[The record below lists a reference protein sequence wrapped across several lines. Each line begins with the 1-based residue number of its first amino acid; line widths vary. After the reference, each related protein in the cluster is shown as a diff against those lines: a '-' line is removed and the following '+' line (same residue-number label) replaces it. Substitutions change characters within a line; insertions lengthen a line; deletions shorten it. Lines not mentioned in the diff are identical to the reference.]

1 MYCNYSFGISSI
13 WLTCCRFRW
22 AFCQLDVLGRLNSA
36 SEIRKALKRLPE
48 TLDETYERILNSIP
62 AENCKYAHRAL
73 QLLSFDSGID
83 SLSELA
89 EAVIVDD
96 EQCSFSLEDRF
107 LNPEDLLEI
116 CTCLVTFAKGDEPE
130 VRLAHYTVKE
140 YLTSER
146 IRATTFRISDVAAT
160 EYAAKISIIY
170 LLNVDY
176 ERIPKILDFEGP
188 DCPRAMSKANER
200 FPFIRHAIENW
211 NLHAFLTKGEVPNL
225 ALKLLNPL
233 KSHFSGWRELSAAYL
248 KEMFGWDHLPKWIF
262 PPGAES
268 SASLAYACYF
278 DLIYVAQILLA
289 QDPGISILNTRL
301 ELDADVGLAPFP
313 TSAYGTVLHIA
324 AALKKPSI
332 VELLIERGADTKAI
346 AGSGF
351 TMTVLH
357 SALDFYV
364 YNSCTTT
371 KECCEVVKLL
381 LAHGADPN
389 PSCVAETPLQV
400 AVRSCAGLAAVQ
412 ALIDAGADVN
422 AIGVDEAILAKIR
435 YDLRDEED
443 QDIVDK
449 AVHSRGDGH
458 YFDTP
463 LRIAENRRNQIPS
476 ENLTPEFEK
485 KQLPEL
491 RELLGRYGA
500 KSLHLFPVEG

>member
-1 MYCNYSFGISSI
+1 M
-13 WLTCCRFRW
+13 
-22 AFCQLDVLGRLNSA
+22 
-36 SEIRKALKRLPE
+36 
-48 TLDETYERILNSIP
+48 
-62 AENCKYAHRAL
+62 
-73 QLLSFDSGID
+73 
-83 SLSELA
+83 
-89 EAVIVDD
+89 
-96 EQCSFSLEDRF
+96 
-107 LNPEDLLEI
+107 
-116 CTCLVTFAKGDEPE
+116 
-130 VRLAHYTVKE
+130 TVG
-140 YLTSER
+140 T
-146 IRATTFRISDVAAT
+146 
-160 EYAAKISIIY
+160 
-170 LLNVDY
+170 
-176 ERIPKILDFEGP
+176 
-188 DCPRAMSKANER
+188 
-200 FPFIRHAIENW
+200 
-211 NLHAFLTKGEVPNL
+211 
-225 ALKLLNPL
+225 
-233 KSHFSGWRELSAAYL
+233 
-248 KEMFGWDHLPKWIF
+248 
-262 PPGAES
+262 

-301 ELDADVGLAPFP
+301 ELDADVDLAPFP

-364 YNSCTTT
+364 YKSCTTT
-371 KECCEVVKLL
+371 EECCEVVKLL

-443 QDIVDK
+443 QNIVDK
-449 AVHSRGDGH
+449 AVHSRGNGH

-476 ENLTPEFEK
+476 ENLSPEFE